1 MRRNLLYCTRW
12 GWCREDCGG
21 FRKTQR
27 AIPAA
32 VAAAPCPT
40 LPPSSFY
47 SIGSRHSD
55 DSKKRQWGPL
65 GRLGASAGGTFR
77 ACWRL
82 LAVSRG
88 LLGRLHYF
96 LLLSPLL
103 VPLLPFRY
111 TSPPSSLF
119 QPRPSSHFF
128 PPRHFFSTWQALN
141 ICDGCSGKLEVQS

>member
-12 GWCREDCGG
+12 GWCHEDCGG

-103 VPLLPFRY
+103 VPLLPFGLPPPPPLPFS
-111 TSPPSSLF
+111 SPVLQVISFPQDIF
-119 QPRPSSHFF
+119 FRPG
-128 PPRHFFSTWQALN
+128 RR
-141 ICDGCSGKLEVQS
+141 

>member
-12 GWCREDCGG
+12 GWCHEDCGD

-32 VAAAPCPT
+32 VAAA
-40 LPPSSFY
+40 PSSFY

-55 DSKKRQWGPL
+55 DSKKRPM
-65 GRLGASAGGTFR
+65 GASWPFGGLCRGTFR

-88 LLGRLHYF
+88 LFGRLHYF

-103 VPLLPFRY
+103 VPLLPFGY
-111 TSPPSSLF
+111 TSPPLF
-119 QPRPSSHFF
+119 PFPAPSFKSFLSPKTCFFRPG
-128 PPRHFFSTWQALN
+128 RR
-141 ICDGCSGKLEVQS
+141 